1 MKKIPLLII
10 FAMFFSISNA
20 ANYNLTF
27 EEARQKAVNNSDKI
41 KLQQQIIDSLEKK
54 YALQKDNARENK
66 PDYEYNYINKTPVY
80 NNSYQT
86 FDYDKLLKSA
96 KDVKKNMIISNE
108 QTTIQLFSDI
118 INTQNDVRN
127 KMIEISNQENII
139 KQASAKLKTGS
150 IIQLEYDNEVLKL
163 DNLNS
168 QLKVLENKVTINENK
183 LKNHMNISEK
193 DTITLKLVEPKIDM
207 LLPEDMIY
215 KLDNKKSLKDL
226 QEELNDLNDD
236 LKWISVVNTGSNYT
250 TGVEK
255 QEKLIKQ
262 KKQDI
267 SELKRKT
274 LHNYDRI
281 YIQILIKSNEIAL
294 DKINKSILENN
305 NKKNTTLYNK
315 GIITKNS
322 INDTNAQITQNILS
336 QIKKQLEIRQMLLE
350 YNE

>member
-27 EEARQKAVNNSDKI
+27 EDARQKAVNNSDKI
-41 KLQQQIIDSLEKK
+41 KLQQQMIDSLEKK

-66 PDYEYNYINKTPVY
+66 PDYEYNYISKTPVY

-86 FDYDKLLKSA
+86 FDYDKLLKNA
-96 KDVKKNMIISNE
+96 KDVKRNMIISNE
-108 QTTIQLFSDI
+108 QTTIQFFSDI
-118 INTQNDVRN
+118 INTQNDIKN
-127 KMIEISNQENII
+127 KKIEISNQENII
-139 KQASAKLKTGS
+139 KQASAKLKAGN
-150 IIQLEYDNEVLKL
+150 IIQLEYDNELLKL
-163 DNLNS
+163 DNLKS
-168 QLKVLENKVTINENK
+168 QLIVLENKVTINENK

-207 LLPEDMIY
+207 LLPEDMIF
-215 KLDNKKSLKDL
+215 KLDDKKLLKDL
-226 QEELNDLNDD
+226 QEDLKDLQND
-236 LKWISVVNTGSNYT
+236 LKWISVV
-250 TGVEK
+250 GVEK

-305 NKKNTTLYNK
+305 NKKYTTLYNK
-315 GIITKNS
+315 GVITKNS

>member
-54 YALQKDNARENK
+54 YALQKDNVRENK

-86 FDYDKLLKSA
+86 FDYDKLLKNA

-108 QTTIQLFSDI
+108 QITIQLFSDI

-139 KQASAKLKTGS
+139 KQASAKLKAGN
-150 IIQLEYDNEVLKL
+150 IIQLEYDNELLKL

-183 LKNHMNISEK
+183 LKNHINISEK

-207 LLPEDMIY
+207 LLPEDMIF
-215 KLDNKKSLKDL
+215 KLDDKKLLKDL
-226 QEELNDLNDD
+226 QEDLKDLQND
-236 LKWISVVNTGSNYT
+236 LKWISVVNTGSNFT

-305 NKKNTTLYNK
+305 NKKYITLYNK
-315 GIITKNS
+315 GVITKNS

>member
-96 KDVKKNMIISNE
+96 KDVK
-108 QTTIQLFSDI
+108 

-236 LKWISVVNTGSNYT
+236 LKWISVVNTGSNFT

-305 NKKNTTLYNK
+305 NKKYTTLYNK
-315 GIITKNS
+315 GVITKNS